1 MLFKRAAIRQIY
13 EKQRFLDDRVS
24 MLWVKITGA
33 QALSS
38 SLGGNWEGV
47 EESVVLPDAK
57 KRTANCLESTDA
69 MTSLF
74 QNSLDPCNRTK

>member
-47 EESVVLPDAK
+47 EESVVLPDADEPTRIDK
-57 KRTANCLESTDA
+57 HEPERTAGSW
-69 MTSLF
+69 
-74 QNSLDPCNRTK
+74 NR